1 MSDEIFLSSLRVAI
15 SQVFAEGTAESVF
28 ASLSQHMI
36 VIQTQ
41 YNTQNRALTSE
52 QALNIIINLLEQ
64 YIVSLGLGHHIY
76 WESCL
81 FP

>member
-1 MSDEIFLSSLRVAI
+1 MSDENFLSSLRVAI
-15 SQVFAEGTAESVF
+15 GQVFAEGTADSVF
-28 ASLSQHMI
+28 TSLSQHMI

-41 YNTQNRALTSE
+41 YNSENRSITSE

-76 WESCL
+76 
-81 FP
+81 